1 MRVMRTAISGV
12 LVAGV
17 LVVGAPRSAEAGG
30 DDAAV
35 VSEWNQRAVSTLIGD
50 PATTGVSDFLYMGLV
65 QAAVYDA
72 VVGVTGGYRAY
83 HFRGTAATGSS
94 AAAAAATAAHD
105 VLAAYVPS
113 AAADLDA
120 ALAESL
126 ASIDASDTA
135 IEHGATFGAHTAR
148 HHLKLRADDGR
159 DGMNVPFAPTPDT
172 GIWRPS
178 PPANAAFLSPHLGAV
193 SPLLV
198 DSARQYAPP
207 PPPAL
212 TSAQYTADFAEV
224 KAMGRADPGSSR
236 SADQTA
242 LARFFSG
249 NAVPQLNTGLRQ
261 QAAARHL
268 DIAAAAR
275 MFAAVDMA
283 VADGVIT
290 VWAEKLRTTYWR
302 PSTAIQQGDTDNN
315 PATAG
320 DTTWAPLLAN
330 PPYPDYPSGYNVVA
344 AATARSLHRLFGPD
358 IDLTLTFTPAGG
370 TTQTRTFP
378 HESDLTGAVVDARI
392 WLGIHFRFADVA
404 GRDIGLAVAD
414 HAMNHYFGATG

>member
-1 MRVMRTAISGV
+1 MRAMRTAISGV
-12 LVAGV
+12 LVAGL
-17 LVVGAPRSAEAGG
+17 LVVAPGGAAQAGG
-30 DDAAV
+30 EEAAV
-35 VSEWNQRAVSTLIGD
+35 VTDWNQRAVTTLVAD
-50 PATTGVSDFLYMGLV
+50 TATTPVSDFLYMALV

-94 AAAAAATAAHD
+94 AEAAAAVAAHD
-105 VLAAYVPS
+105 VLAAYVPG

-120 ALAESL
+120 ALAASL
-126 ASIDASDTA
+126 AKIDASDSA

-159 DGMNVPFAPTPDT
+159 DGMNVPYAPTPDI
-172 GIWRPS
+172 GVWRPS

-193 SPLLV
+193 TPLLV
-198 DSARQYAPP
+198 DSAMQYAPP

-212 TSAQYTADFAEV
+212 TSDRYAADYDEV
-224 KAMGRADPGSSR
+224 KAMGRADPGSGR
-236 SADQTA
+236 SAEQTA

-249 NAVPQLNTGLRQ
+249 NAVVQMNAGLRG

-268 DIAAAAR
+268 DIASSAR

-290 VWAEKLRTTYWR
+290 VWAEKLRTSTWR
-302 PSTAIQQGDTDNN
+302 PSTAIQQGDADGNA
-315 PATAG
+315 ATVG
-320 DTTWAPLLAN
+320 DPTWTPLLAN

-344 AATARSLHRLFGPD
+344 AATARTLHRLFGPD
-358 IDLTLTFTPAGG
+358 IDLTLAFTPVGG
-370 TTQTRTFP
+370 TTQTRTFA
-378 HESDLTGAVVDARI
+378 HESDLTGAVVDARV
-392 WLGIHFRFADVA
+392 WLGIHFRFADTA

-414 HAMNHYFGATG
+414 HAVHHYFGPTG

>member
-1 MRVMRTAISGV
+1 MRTAISGV
-12 LVAGV
+12 LVAGL
-17 LVVGAPRSAEAGG
+17 LVVAPGSARAGG
-30 DDAAV
+30 DDPAV
-35 VSEWNQRAVSTLIGD
+35 VTEWNQRAVSTLVAD
-50 PATTGVSDFLYMGLV
+50 TATTPVSDFVYLALV

-72 VVGVTGGYRAY
+72 VVGVTGGYEPY
-83 HFRGTAATGSS
+83 HFRGTAATNSS
-94 AAAAAATAAHD
+94 AEAAAATAAHD
-105 VLAAYVPS
+105 VLSAYVPS
-113 AAADLDA
+113 AAADLDT
-120 ALAESL
+120 ALAVSL
-126 ASIDASDTA
+126 AKIDASETA

-159 DGMNVPFAPTPDT
+159 DGMNTPYAPTPDI
-172 GIWRPS
+172 GVWRPS

-193 SPLLV
+193 TPLLV
-198 DSARQYAPP
+198 DSATQYAPP
-207 PPPAL
+207 RPPAL
-212 TSAQYTADFAEV
+212 TSAQYAADYAEV
-224 KAMGRADPGSSR
+224 KAMGRADPGSGR
-236 SADQTA
+236 TADQTA
-242 LARFFSG
+242 AARFFSG
-249 NAVPQLNTGLRQ
+249 NALPQMNAGLRQ
-261 QAAARHL
+261 QATMRHL

-290 VWAEKLRTTYWR
+290 VWAEKLRTVYWR
-302 PSTAIQQGDTDNN
+302 PSTAIQQGDADGN

-320 DTTWAPLLAN
+320 DTTWTPLLAN

-344 AATARSLHRLFGPD
+344 AATARALHRLFGPD

-414 HAMNHYFGATG
+414 HATNHYFGATG